1 MKLQQT
7 VWNDEVFISSAS
19 VESVRKILLVSDKM
33 K

>member
-1 MKLQQT
+1 MKQIA
-7 VWNDEVFISSAS
+7 WNDEVFISSAS

>member
-1 MKLQQT
+1 MKQIA
-7 VWNDEVFISSAS
+7 WNDEVFINSAS